1 MTMDQHHVSGKAER
15 GDYIVRG
22 PRPADA
28 IGHTLRGI
36 FRETTLP
43 DDFTVLLHRL
53 DRFVH

>member
-1 MTMDQHHVSGKAER
+1 MDQHHVSGKAER

-53 DRFVH
+53 DRVVH